1 MLSSLGKGA
10 CNSLQ
15 RYFLQSSFGEKGTAT
30 ITGDD
35 GKHIVRVM
43 RMNVGDDII
52 AVTDQEAFVSTII
65 EVLSDGVV
73 VRRKE
78 ERLRANEM
86 PVEVT
91 VACGLPKGDKLDLI
105 VQKGTEL
112 GMVGILPF
120 QAERSI
126 VKWDER
132 KGDKKVERL
141 RKIAKEAA
149 EQCHRTVIPM
159 VGTPLSF
166 RQLIVESRK
175 FDVLLFADEED
186 AKSGDPNKIADR
198 LKNVYHEQTVLVVFG
213 PEGGLSRNEAETLR
227 TEGFLPIALGPRI
240 LRTETAP
247 LYLLSAMSY
256 EFE

>member
-1 MLSSLGKGA
+1 M
-10 CNSLQ
+10 Q
-15 RYFLQSSFGEKGTAT
+15 RYFLQSPFDEDGNAI

-35 GKHIVRVM
+35 GKHIARVM
-43 RMNVGDDII
+43 RMTVDDDVI
-52 AVTDQEAFVSTII
+52 AVTNGEAFVSKIT
-65 EVLSDGVV
+65 ELLPDGVV
-73 VRRKE
+73 IQRKGE
-78 ERLRANEM
+78 PLQSNEM
-86 PVEVT
+86 PVKVT
-91 VACGLPKGDKLDLI
+91 IACGLPKGDKLDLI

-112 GMVGILPF
+112 GMAGIFPF

-126 VKWDER
+126 VKWDEK

-149 EQCHRTVIPM
+149 EQCHRTVIPE
-159 VGTPLSF
+159 VRNPFSV
-166 RQLIVESRK
+166 RQLIAESEK

-186 AKSGDPNKIADR
+186 AKSGDPHKIADR
-198 LKNVYHEQTVLVVFG
+198 LKNVLPGQTVLAVFG
-213 PEGGLSRNEAETLR
+213 PEGGLSRTEAETLR
-227 TEGFLPIALGPRI
+227 SAGFLPIALGPRI

>member
-1 MLSSLGKGA
+1 M
-10 CNSLQ
+10 Q
-15 RYFLQSSFGEKGTAT
+15 RYFLQSAFDEEGTAT

-43 RMNVGDDII
+43 RMNVDDNVI
-52 AVTDQEAFVSTII
+52 AVTNGEAFVSII
-65 EVLSDGVV
+65 TELLSDGVV
-73 VRRKE
+73 IRRIDEALKS
-78 ERLRANEM
+78 NEM
-86 PVEVT
+86 PVKVT

-112 GMVGILPF
+112 GMSGILPF

-126 VKWDER
+126 VKWDDK

-149 EQCHRTVIPM
+149 EQCHRTVIPK
-159 VGTPLSF
+159 VGTPLSV
-166 RQLIVESRK
+166 RQLIKESER

-186 AKSGDPNKIADR
+186 AKSEEPHKIADR
-198 LKNVYHEQTVLVVFG
+198 LKNVYHGQTVLAVFG
-213 PEGGLSRNEAETLR
+213 PEGGLSRAEAETLR
-227 TEGFLPIALGPRI
+227 TAGFLPIALGPRI

>member
-1 MLSSLGKGA
+1 M
-10 CNSLQ
+10 Q
-15 RYFLQSSFGEKGTAT
+15 RYFLQSAFDEEGTAT

-43 RMNVGDDII
+43 RMNVDDNVI
-52 AVTDQEAFVSTII
+52 AVTNGDAFVSII
-65 EVLSDGVV
+65 TELLSDGVV
-73 VRRKE
+73 IRRIDEALKS
-78 ERLRANEM
+78 NEM
-86 PVEVT
+86 PVKVT

-112 GMVGILPF
+112 GMSGILPF

-126 VKWDER
+126 VKWDDK

-149 EQCHRTVIPM
+149 EQCHRTVIPK

-166 RQLIVESRK
+166 RQLIKESER

-186 AKSGDPNKIADR
+186 AKSEEPHKIADR
-198 LKNVYHEQTVLVVFG
+198 LKNVYHGQTVLAVFG
-213 PEGGLSRNEAETLR
+213 PEGGLSRTEAETLR
-227 TEGFLPIALGPRI
+227 TAGFLPIALGPRI